1 LRFGLVLIVL
11 VLQAVPARG
20 EDDLPVFVDV
30 TERAGID
37 FKHNFGSDHLSNI
50 VEGTGSGCMF
60 FDYDGDGW
68 LDIYLVNGRYRPDV
82 NDNSG
87 RKYRGKLTNKL
98 YRNNRDGTFT
108 DVTEKAGVGG
118 GDSYG
123 VACSAADY
131 DRDGHLDL
139 LVLNYGPPILY
150 HNNGDGTFSDVTKK
164 AGLAADTRWGVSG
177 VWLDYNNDGWLDL
190 FIAHYL
196 QYDEGKFRSYYP
208 AAGYPGPL
216 SYNGTANALYRNN
229 GDGTFTDVTKE
240 AGLYKPNGR
249 AMSATAADLNN
260 HGLLDIYVAN
270 DSMENYYFRNTGM
283 GRFVEE
289 ALQRG
294 IAFGEGGQG
303 VSNMGPTI
311 ADLDRNG
318 LLDIFIPNLG
328 YGTLWRR
335 VPSTLGEGKYF
346 EDRTHESGLA
356 VICGQYAGWG
366 SALIDYDNDGYL
378 DVFVATG
385 GAHHLHPEESVLAR
399 NDGKG
404 HFVDVSKRSG
414 KFFQQKFVARGV
426 AYGDFNNE
434 GKMGLLVVTLDGAPH
449 LLRNVGGAKNHWLT
463 VVPKLSNGKS
473 DAIGARV
480 TVKTGKLVQIHD
492 VIPVTGYLSQSDPR
506 PHFGL
511 AKATKADV
519 VEIRWPNGR
528 VTTLKDVRA
537 DQFLKVVQEKP

>member
-1 LRFGLVLIVL
+1 LECG
-11 VLQAVPARG
+11 AGADEP
-20 EDDLPVFVDV
+20 DLPVFEDV
-30 TERAGID
+30 TQRAGID
-37 FKHNFGSDHLSNI
+37 FKHSFGDDHLSNI
-50 VEGTGSGCMF
+50 VQGTGTGCMF

-68 LDIYLVNGRYRPDV
+68 LDIYLVNGRYRPDI

-87 RKYRGKLTNKL
+87 RKYKGKLSNKL
-98 YRNNRDGTFT
+98 YRNNHDGTFS
-108 DVTEKAGVGG
+108 DVTERAGVGG
-118 GDSYG
+118 GESYG

-131 DRDGHLDL
+131 QNGGRLDL

-164 AGLAADTRWGVSG
+164 AGLAGDSRWAVSG
-177 VWLDYNNDGWLDL
+177 LWLDYNHDGLLDL
-190 FIAHYL
+190 FVAHYL
-196 QYDEGKFRSYYP
+196 DYDAGKFRSYYP

-240 AGLYKPNGR
+240 AGVYKPNGR

-270 DSMENYYFRNTGM
+270 DSMQNYYFRNTGK
-283 GRFVEE
+283 GTFVEE
-289 ALQRG
+289 ALPRG

-311 ADLDRNG
+311 ADIHRNG

-328 YGTLWRR
+328 YGTLWMNK
-335 VPSTLGEGKYF
+335 GKYF
-346 EDRTHESGLA
+346 VDRTSESGLA

-385 GAHHLHPEESVLAR
+385 GAHHEHPEESVLAR
-399 NDGKG
+399 NDGHG
-404 HFVDVSKRSG
+404 HFIDVSKRSG
-414 KFFQQKFVARGV
+414 TFFHQKFVARGV
-426 AYGDFNNE
+426 AYGDFENN
-434 GKMGLLVVTLDGAPH
+434 GKMGLLVMTLNGTPH

-463 VVPKLSNGKS
+463 IIPKLPNGKS

-480 TVKTGKLVQIHD
+480 TVKSGALVQMHD

-511 AKATKADV
+511 GKATKADV

-528 VTTLKDVRA
+528 STSLRDVRA
-537 DQFLKVVQEKP
+537 DQFLKVVQEK